1 MVSNKHRRT
10 CSPRCRAASGN
21 IAAGCRA
28 ATADDAATAIN
39 TAISRVL
46 ADQCVHARTA
56 WLPHAAQVPVVATF
70 VVLQASPTLLP
81 EQALTATVPQA
92 ATAAGVLKLI
102 PSSET
107 TQV

>member
-1 MVSNKHRRT
+1 MQSEVLRGERQHRRGLS
-10 CSPRCRAASGN
+10 CSDRRECGDP
-21 IAAGCRA
+21 
-28 ATADDAATAIN
+28 IN

-70 VVLQASPTLLP
+70 VVVQVSPTLLP

-92 ATAAGVLKLI
+92 AAAAGVLKLI